1 MFNIPDSRSVGQ
13 GLLQGFET
21 GSNHM
26 ARLLQQKIQQQQLAQ
41 QQEHFMQNFGI
52 SQAQENRAQQE
63 FPHRLAQLEAETA
76 HKNALAQ
83 MWGGFGQNEQMPN
96 QNYNQDYGV
105 GNQAQF
111 VPPQNQQQV
120 QPPSQQQLQQGF
132 SPQGNS
138 VPYEE
143 VIRQGDPGKS
153 QLDRMSGYPGMAT
166 KHVTQDAN
174 GNLITTYPS
183 GKVTRTKVGPNKE
196 EMAQIESEKA
206 ATTEQ
211 GKLKVKEIQ
220 ELKKTIPQLER
231 NLEDVNNLIKLMKE
245 KDVAAMGRKW
255 WGTPNIAGI
264 KIPIL
269 GTDTAMN
276 IRRSG
281 IKNQKFGE
289 IEALQG
295 KLVSAAT
302 ALMANP
308 RLAASMNQAIRNKP
322 SFLEEYEGSLG
333 KAEQTAHS
341 FKKILEDEK
350 KRLGELEGKSSDS
363 GKTSRIKL
371 NGKLY
376 DVPNKK
382 LDSIMFNPEFKGK
395 VEFIRENK

>member
-1 MFNIPDSRSVGQ
+1 MFNIPAPGAPGIS
-13 GLLQGFET
+13 LLQGFET

-41 QQEHFMQNFGI
+41 QQEHFMQNFGLQ
-52 SQAQENRAQQE
+52 QAQENRAQQE

-120 QPPSQQQLQQGF
+120 QPPSLQQLQQGF

-166 KHVTQDAN
+166 KHITQDSN

-206 ATTEQ
+206 RNTEQ
-211 GKLKVKEIQ
+211 GKLQVKEKEEI
-220 ELKKTIPQLER
+220 ER
-231 NLEDVNNLIKLMKE
+231 SLPIAKQTLEDAKRALALMGD
-245 KDVAAMGRKW
+245 KDVAAHGKEW
-255 WGTPNIAGI
+255 WGAPL
-264 KIPIL
+264 IPVL
-269 GTDTAMN
+269 NDKTAMN
-276 IRRSG
+276 MRKRG
-281 IKNQKFGE
+281 IKDPKFGQL
-289 IEALQG
+289 EALYG
-295 KLVSAAT
+295 KLVASG
-302 ALMANP
+302 LSQMKNP
-308 RLAASMNQAIRNKP
+308 RLASALNFAIANKP
-322 SFLEEYEGSLG
+322 SFLEPYEVAHGKIQESIKTMQKAIKLEEDRLKSLKG
-333 KAEQTAHS
+333 NSATAN
-341 FKKILEDEK
+341 
-350 KRLGELEGKSSDS
+350 
-363 GKTSRIKL
+363 GKTSRVKI
-371 NGKLY
+371 GEHEY
-376 DVPNKK
+376 DIPNNK
-382 LDSIMFNPEFKGK
+382 LDEVMFDKTLGAKFLH
-395 VEFIRENK
+395 ENE